1 MLPDWKNYSNRK
13 NSLLA
18 SSSSFYSGIFS
29 RHDGNAL
36 YVVIPTNGSKL
47 CICPGDDFNRGE
59 FDKRNENFKHF
70 SYVFHPSK
78 FENDTIPMTPNR
90 LFYAV
95 GDFLNG
101 NYISFKNEYNN
112 LIGSEEIDSD
122 MYNEV
127 HKMYELDNIR
137 SAWLHDKDKYNEP
150 IDMLLDGMNP
160 DKNGFKIIKYNGDN
174 RAFQ

>member
-1 MLPDWKNYSNRK
+1 MPM
-13 NSLLA
+13 A
-18 SSSSFYSGIFS
+18 
-29 RHDGNAL
+29 
-36 YVVIPTNGSKL
+36 PNG
-47 CICPGDDFNRGE
+47 
-59 FDKRNENFKHF
+59 
-70 SYVFHPSK
+70 
-78 FENDTIPMTPNR
+78 

-101 NYISFKNEYNN
+101 NYNSFKNEYNN
-112 LIGSEEIDSD
+112 LIGSEEIDSN

-150 IDMLLDGMNP
+150 IDMLLDAMNP

-174 RAFQ
+174 RAFQENEIWTQDECLLVKYDKYLELVDSGIIP